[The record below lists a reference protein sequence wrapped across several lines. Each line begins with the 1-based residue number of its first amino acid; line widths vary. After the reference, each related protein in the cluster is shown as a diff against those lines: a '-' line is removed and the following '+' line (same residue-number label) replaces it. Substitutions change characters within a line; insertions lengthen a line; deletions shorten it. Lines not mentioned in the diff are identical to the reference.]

1 MMKFKVKCNRHNTII
16 WTAIIVMKIP
26 INYILLLSQ
35 ATLMTIRTINIAKET
50 AQEANNIYK
59 TNKIKEA
66 DGYNKMII

>member
-26 INYILLLSQ
+26 INYILLQTSQ
-35 ATLMTIRTINIAKET
+35 STFMTNRTINIAKET

-59 TNKIKEA
+59 TNYHKMEEA
-66 DGYNKMII
+66 DGYNK